1 MGDLKAAKECGFDVL
16 LSKSVPHI
24 IEKIFLDLDFD
35 SFMACREVSRGWNA
49 LLSSGAYRNRPIE
62 LLRERLREEK
72 KKMIDLEEDLEDF
85 KKSVVNVAILGL
97 Y

>member
-72 KKMIDLEEDLEDF
+72 KKMEGEDLEDF